1 MLAKKSK
8 KVKKQKT
15 KKTMALTSTNT
26 LTITSILFSF
36 LFLPKFYSSE
46 FTKSH
51 LPVIIS
57 DVDLLEFP
65 LNLEF
70 LEAEFFLYGSLGH
83 GLDKVAPNLT
93 QGGPTPIG
101 AKQANLDHFTQDI
114 IKQFAFQEVGHL
126 RFFSWN
132 HYFLFSFFLF
142 FIFCVL
148 MVDRF

>member
-1 MLAKKSK
+1 MLGKKSK

-26 LTITSILFSF
+26 VTITSLLISL

-46 FTKSH
+46 FTKDH
-51 LPVIIS
+51 LPIEKS

-126 RFFSWN
+126 RFFS
-132 HYFLFSFFLF
+132 
-142 FIFCVL
+142 
-148 MVDRF
+148 

>member
-1 MLAKKSK
+1 MLGKKSK

-15 KKTMALTSTNT
+15 KKTMALSSTNT
-26 LTITSILFSF
+26 VTITSLLISL

-46 FTKSH
+46 FTTKDH
-51 LPVIIS
+51 LPIEKS

-70 LEAEFFLYGSLGH
+70 LEAEFFLYGSLGY

-126 RFFSWN
+126 RFFS
-132 HYFLFSFFLF
+132 
-142 FIFCVL
+142 
-148 MVDRF
+148 